1 MSTEQSAAFNSAAS
15 ALNQATATLDVVVVK
30 VQALETKLGLA
41 APSVPKQHVVSKV
54 AATDATVTKQERAPW
69 VWVSGET
76 KPHRQELRD
85 AGGRWSPRRQ
95 AWYFIDC
102 DELPSHL
109 QNLPGTEVAVTY

>member
-1 MSTEQSAAFNSAAS
+1 MSTEQCAALNDAAS
-15 ALNQATATLDVVVVK
+15 ALNQATATLDVVGVK

-41 APSVPKQHVVSKV
+41 APSAPKQQVTPKV
-54 AATDATVTKQERAPW
+54 ATDVAPQRAPW

-76 KPHRQELRD
+76 KPHCRELRE
-85 AGGRWSPRRQ
+85 AGGRWSPKRQ

-109 QNLPGTEVAVTY
+109 RNLPGTEVAVTY